1 MTYPKDALFTE
12 NNIIDPFWVIR
23 YLENNLPKD
32 QITAEL
38 LQLTLKKMV
47 RVIKGVKVTFY
58 KSRSAKNVFIINGF
72 FDKDQRK
79 SIEVQICSSGFKKKL
94 LINKK
99 FRNLLINEIA
109 DTLCHESIHRY
120 QYQYKDF
127 GRDATGFPD
136 QTYYGDPDEMFC
148 FSVNIAHN
156 LYRQYGP
163 NSLEKLK
170 NVQKILRYEPYL
182 SEYYSLFYNQKEY
195 KKVLKMVYLNLLAI
209 DQGKILHRDLCQL

>member
-1 MTYPKDALFTE
+1 MTYLRDVLFTE
-12 NNIIDPFWVIR
+12 SNIIDPFWVIR
-23 YLENNLPKD
+23 YLDNNLPKE

-38 LQLTLKKMV
+38 LQLTLKRMTRFV
-47 RVIKGVKVTFY
+47 KGVKITFY
-58 KSRSAKNVFIINGF
+58 KSRSAKDVFIINGYY
-72 FDKDQRK
+72 DKEQRR

-94 LINKK
+94 LIRKK
-99 FRNLLINEIA
+99 FRTLLINEIA
-109 DTLCHESIHRY
+109 DTLCHESLHRY

-127 GRDATGFPD
+127 GREGTGLPD
-136 QTYYGDPDEMFC
+136 QSYYGDPDEMFC

-163 NSLEKLK
+163 GALDRLN
-170 NVQKILRYEPYL
+170 NIQKILKYEPYL

-195 KKVLKMVYLNLLAI
+195 KKILKMVYLNLVAI